1 MILRGSYLEVIVS
14 DTCRKQSSAYLMVGI
29 RSWWEEYYVLRILR
43 FQNKHICT
51 TQKGKNMINHLN
63 PLIIHKFIF

>member
-29 RSWWEEYYVLRILR
+29 RSWWEEYYCVFCVPKISTSVQRKKVKYDKSLRPS
-43 FQNKHICT
+43 HYS
-51 TQKGKNMINHLN
+51 
-63 PLIIHKFIF
+63 